1 MLSKKLVKDIQS
13 LGRKKH
19 REETGLFVAEGP
31 KTVLE
36 LLDLIPGQIESIIGT
51 GEWITANQ
59 SKLQQFPLVTV
70 PEKDLEKITQLQTPN
85 EVLVVAR
92 QLRTV
97 RPVTS
102 EGIVLFL
109 DRIQDPGNLG
119 TIIRIADWFGV
130 KNIVCT
136 DGCADVYNPKVIQS
150 TMASIARVNV
160 WYDKEG
166 NWLDDVTVPLIATTM
181 KGRSVYERGKISS
194 GVIMIGNESKGLDE
208 IYIAKATEK
217 ISIPRTGG
225 AESLNAAVATGII
238 LSHMVVDVL

>member
-36 LLDLIPGQIESIIGT
+36 LLDLIPGQIETIVGSE
-51 GEWITANQ
+51 EWLADHR
-59 SKLQQFPLVTV
+59 SKLQSFPVISV
-70 PEKDLEKITQLQTPN
+70 PQKELEKITQLQTPN
-85 EVLVVAR
+85 EVLIVAR
-92 QLRTV
+92 QLRTI

-119 TIIRIADWFGV
+119 TLIRIADWFGL
-130 KNIVCT
+130 KHIVCT
-136 DGCADVYNPKVIQS
+136 EGCADIYNPKVIQS

-160 WYDKEG
+160 WYDNEAS
-166 NWLDDVTVPLIATTM
+166 WLDDVTVPLIAATM

-208 IYIAKATEK
+208 VYIAKATEK
-217 ISIPRTGG
+217 ISIPRLGG
-225 AESLNAAVATGII
+225 AESLNAAVAAGII
-238 LSHMVVDVL
+238 LSHVAG